1 SFKESVNTV
10 IVLIQRPE
18 EKLDDY
24 TIKFVAFK
32 KSFEDVINAEVIKK
46 IDKADKP
53 IFDDEDFRIF
63 PKTKKEL
70 LLEGVEEP
78 EEEGLIKDPEHLPYI
93 GNKWGGKYL
102 RAPEIYFKILEKGK
116 DKLVRLG
123 DIAEVRRGFT
133 TGANEFF
140 YLKPVGMSVKEV
152 VEIAEKNPDA
162 LIPVRNGAGWE
173 GEIEA
178 EFLKPFLFSLK
189 EVSKYQVELDLLNR
203 LILLIPK
210 PINSGKV
217 HDYIKYGEK
226 KGFNKRPSCK
236 GRTKWYILPYQD
248 YPDFV
253 SNRFLGDRFGFPII
267 SNIFVCDVFFVGKV
281 KTTEPIQVCGLINS
295 TLSYLSIEVIS
306 RKTYGIGVAYIYGP
320 EINNMLLLNPYT
332 INSTSI
338 SDIFNKLKKREIH
351 SIFTELGFDPDKP
364 IREQEPNPLP
374 DRKALDDIVFDAL
387 GLTEEER
394 KEVYWSVA
402 ELVKNRLEK
411 AKSVKN

>member
-1 SFKESVNTV
+1 
-10 IVLIQRPE
+10 
-18 EKLDDY
+18 
-24 TIKFVAFK
+24 
-32 KSFEDVINAEVIKK
+32 
-46 IDKADKP
+46 KP

-152 VEIAEKNPDA
+152 VEIAEKNPDT
-162 LIPVRNGAGWE
+162 LIPVKNGAGWE

-178 EFLKPFLFSLK
+178 KFLKPVIKSPRELK
-189 EVSKYQVELDLLNR
+189 TIIVRLEDLNYLVFMCHKSERELKGTKALE
-203 LILLIPK
+203 
-210 PINSGKV
+210 
-217 HDYIKYGEK
+217 YIKWGEK
-226 KGFNKRPSCK
+226 QGYHRLETVKNRKFWFILDFKMAKILMLRASADRPAFYIAENSIAHDQTFYSVNINHSEYEETLGMILNNTFTNFLSREIESGASSALGQGVKWSAVYESKRLLVLVPK
-236 GRTKWYILPYQD
+236 LIRK
-248 YPDFV
+248 
-253 SNRFLGDRFGFPII
+253 RKFPII
-267 SNIFVCDVFFVGKV
+267 NRM
-281 KTTEPIQVCGLINS
+281 PN
-295 TLSYLSIEVIS
+295 
-306 RKTYGIGVAYIYGP
+306 
-320 EINNMLLLNPYT
+320 
-332 INSTSI
+332 
-338 SDIFNKLKKREIH
+338 